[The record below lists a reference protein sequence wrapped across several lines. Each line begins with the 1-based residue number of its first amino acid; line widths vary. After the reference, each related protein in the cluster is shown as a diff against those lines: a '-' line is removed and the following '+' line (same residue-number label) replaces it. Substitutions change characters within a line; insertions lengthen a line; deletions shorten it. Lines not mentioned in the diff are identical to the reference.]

1 MEQLPGFL
9 LAGFAL
15 IGSPGPATLSLAA
28 VGAAFGL
35 RGGLAYLIGL
45 LFGIVGVMVV
55 TASGVVGM
63 LLALPGAVPVVTV
76 LAAAYFLYL
85 AVRIATAPPLTG
97 TADARRRPS
106 FLAGFLLNM
115 VNPKGYAAMAALFS
129 GFMLLPEGP
138 LRDAAAK
145 IALLVPLVAAVNV
158 AWLSAGATLSR
169 FLHEPRA
176 SRIVNVTFAVLLIA
190 SVIVALFV

>member
-97 TADARRRPS
+97 NADARRRPS

-145 IALLVPLVAAVNV
+145 IALLIPLVAAVNV

>member
-1 MEQLPGFL
+1 MDDLLGFL
-9 LAGFAL
+9 LAGLAL

-28 VGAAFGL
+28 VGAAFGA
-35 RGGLAYLIGL
+35 RGGLAYVIGL
-45 LFGIVGVMVV
+45 LVGIVGVMVV

-85 AVRIATAPPLTG
+85 AVRIATAPPLTE
-97 TADARRRPS
+97 TADPRRRPS

-129 GFMLLPEGP
+129 GFMLLPDGP
-138 LRDAAAK
+138 AIDAAAK
-145 IALLVPLVAAVNV
+145 IALLTPLVAAVNL

-190 SVIVALFV
+190 SVIIALFV